1 MEATNPMCANPMWV
15 PHSQIVTNSR
25 ERVPRD
31 IHTTRLG
38 WVDNWGVGRGA
49 GVGERN
55 PILLG
60 VNSQLL
66 VGGCP
71 LPQNQSSADH
81 SYGGMPLGLDDDNDY
96 NQSCF
101 SVAGAT

>member
-15 PHSQIVTNSR
+15 PHSQIVTNNR
-25 ERVPRD
+25 ERVPGD

-60 VNSQLL
+60 VGGEQSI
-66 VGGCP
+66 VGWG
-71 LPQNQSSADH
+71 LSAAPKPVFCGSFIWRDAP
-81 SYGGMPLGLDDDNDY
+81 GFG
-96 NQSCF
+96 
-101 SVAGAT
+101 